1 MATVKLILRTHQA
14 DKAGAAPLYIRVI
27 KDRKTKFISTGYKFL
42 PAQWNPVDQVVR
54 KSFKG
59 SARMNALLAQKVAD
73 ASGEVAD
80 MERKSKTVS
89 ARRLKEAINGKR
101 SMNFFA
107 FADDR
112 LEKMKNSVSIQTL
125 KAYKAQLKKFEEYNG
140 SRDVNFDDMTVTF
153 LKDYINYCSNK
164 LGNTNTTVK
173 YSLLILAIFFKEAIR
188 EDLVYSHLY
197 PFDKIKIKK
206 DPGKRMFLSKTQL
219 QNFTDL
225 KANPDGKAQVI
236 KDMFLFSVYAGGLR
250 LSDVIEIAW
259 EHIDLENQR
268 ISKKIRKTG
277 RVHSFKFG
285 QSALE
290 ILNKYKPAE
299 INPSHFVFPM
309 LDNGSPYHTNELY
322 AYEEL
327 KRCSS
332 LCGFHLRAIGKQMK
346 LPFSL
351 SFHLARHT
359 FATNALNNGMR
370 IEHVSKLL
378 DHTSIGTTQIYAKII
393 SQELDDAVD
402 KYIY

>member
-1 MATVKLILRTHQA
+1 MATVKLILRTQQA
-14 DKAGAAPLYIRVI
+14 DKTGAAPLYIRVI

-42 PAQWNPVDQVVR
+42 PAQWNPIDQVVR

-80 MERKSKTVS
+80 LERKSKTVS

-125 KAYKAQLKKFEEYNG
+125 KAYKAQLRKFEEYNG

-153 LKDYINYCSNK
+153 LKDYMNYCSNK

-225 KANPDGKAQVI
+225 KANPTAKLRLL
-236 KDMFLFSVYAGGLR
+236 KTCFFSVSMPVDYAL
-250 LSDVIEIAW
+250 V
-259 EHIDLENQR
+259 
-268 ISKKIRKTG
+268 
-277 RVHSFKFG
+277 
-285 QSALE
+285 
-290 ILNKYKPAE
+290 
-299 INPSHFVFPM
+299 M
-309 LDNGSPYHTNELY
+309 
-322 AYEEL
+322 
-327 KRCSS
+327 
-332 LCGFHLRAIGKQMK
+332 
-346 LPFSL
+346 
-351 SFHLARHT
+351 
-359 FATNALNNGMR
+359 
-370 IEHVSKLL
+370 
-378 DHTSIGTTQIYAKII
+378 
-393 SQELDDAVD
+393 
-402 KYIY
+402 